1 MGYQAKDLEFLLLKQ
16 KKIKKLIKSLV
27 NTDLFAWGHPGGV
40 MRSIFFNFTKPQL
53 ACLVDR
59 GASFDT
65 PGTHGGTSITE
76 IYEF

>member
-40 MRSIFFNFTKPQL
+40 MRSIFFNL
-53 ACLVDR
+53 
-59 GASFDT
+59 GAIL
-65 PGTHGGTSITE
+65 THETSNCMFSGSWRI
-76 IYEF
+76 F